1 MTKHVLSAALLSLAA
16 CATTSAAKVETKA
29 AAADPACAEHTG
41 VQEAAP
47 AAVAGTKAFDHRP
60 KEGEVAICPVSG
72 ESFVVGKDAKVL
84 EHGGKWYAVCCDDC
98 GPEFEKD
105 PAKYAVP

>member
-1 MTKHVLSAALLSLAA
+1 MTKLIFSAALLSLAA
-16 CATTSAAKVETKA
+16 CATTTAAKVDAKV
-29 AAADPACAEHTG
+29 ADPACAEHTG

-72 ESFVVGKDAKVL
+72 ETFVVGKDAKVL

-98 GPEFEKD
+98 APEFEKD
-105 PAKYAVP
+105 PAKFAGP